1 MRTRVEYPYD
11 TPPSLPAPRG
21 VAGPL
26 FLTRRSSIGSESKGV
41 AFCLSHPK
49 DPTTSRLR
57 TQPQRSSTL
66 GILTNQVVAQVIV
79 MESSKKDGIR
89 DTDADAYADAG
100 PGPGVSSPD
109 VDPRDLA
116 PADDDVQTLKEKK
129 LTRKLDTHL
138 IPLVMAL
145 YLFSFLDRV
154 NIGNARLYNL
164 EQDLGLQ
171 GNQFQVAVSI
181 LFVTYII
188 FEVPSNLVLKLFTP
202 SRWIAFITVSWG
214 IIATLTGLV
223 ESYGS
228 LIACRL
234 LLGAVEAG
242 LFPGLNVYLTFFY
255 SKHELAL
262 RVGYLFVSAAIAGGL
277 GGLLAFGIGHMEGV
291 AGLSGWRWIM
301 IIEGL
306 PTVVLG
312 VVAYF
317 ALPNDVESAYF
328 LTEEEKAIMVSR
340 RGREYGNTTS
350 AQEFSREDMWKAF
363 KDWKVWLFSVA
374 QFGVDT
380 MLYGFSTFLPTIIN
394 GLGSW
399 TTAQVQLL
407 TVPCYFVAAVV
418 YLSMAFLSD
427 RSQRRG
433 LFCVVFG
440 SLSVIGYGVLISNT
454 SSGVHYFG
462 CFLVAAGLYV
472 VVGLPLAWLP
482 NNTPRYGKRTTANG
496 MQLTIGNCSGVMSA
510 FIYQAVDKPRYI
522 RGHAVTLSM
531 VGMATCMYGFLWFW
545 YARENKKR
553 EAGHLEDKYR
563 DMSDDELAE
572 LGDESPRFRY
582 TI

>member
-1 MRTRVEYPYD
+1 MD
-11 TPPSLPAPRG
+11 A
-21 VAGPL
+21 A
-26 FLTRRSSIGSESKGV
+26 
-41 AFCLSHPK
+41 
-49 DPTTSRLR
+49 
-57 TQPQRSSTL
+57 
-66 GILTNQVVAQVIV
+66 
-79 MESSKKDGIR
+79 KKH
-89 DTDADAYADAG
+89 ADAG
-100 PGPGVSSPD
+100 PGASSPEID
-109 VDPRDLA
+109 ARDLE
-116 PADDDVQTLKEKK
+116 PVDDLALREKA
-129 LTRKLDTHL
+129 LVRKLDARI
-138 IPLVMAL
+138 IPLVMLL
-145 YLFSFLDRV
+145 YLLSFLDRV

-164 EQDLGLQ
+164 ESDLNLQ

-202 SRWIAFITVSWG
+202 SRWIAFITVAWG

-223 ESYGS
+223 DSYGA

-277 GGLLAFGIGHMEGV
+277 GGLLAYGIGHMEGV

-312 VVAYF
+312 VVTF
-317 ALPNDVESAYF
+317 FLLPNDAASASF
-328 LTEEEKAIMVSR
+328 LSEEEKRLMVER
-340 RGREYGNTTS
+340 RGREYGNTSS

-363 KDWKVWLFSVA
+363 KDWKVWVFCVA

-394 GLGSW
+394 GLGTW
-399 TTAQVQLL
+399 TVAQVQLL
-407 TVPCYFVAAVV
+407 TVPCYALGVVV
-418 YLSMAFLSD
+418 YMTAAFLSD
-427 RSQRRG
+427 RKQLRG
-433 LFCVVFG
+433 LFCVIFG
-440 SLSVIGYGVLISNT
+440 SVSVIGEYLGRLSE
-454 SSGVHYFG
+454 
-462 CFLVAAGLYV
+462 
-472 VVGLPLAWLP
+472 
-482 NNTPRYGKRTTANG
+482 
-496 MQLTIGNCSGVMSA
+496 
-510 FIYQAVDKPRYI
+510 RYI

-531 VGMATCMYGFLWFW
+531 VGMGTCLYGFMWFW
-545 YARENKKR
+545 YWRANKQR
-553 EAGHLEDKYR
+553 EAGFAEDKYR
-563 DMSDDELAE
+563 DLSDDELAE

>member
-1 MRTRVEYPYD
+1 MTTTTMDASGKDRVYKD
-11 TPPSLPAPRG
+11 TGL
-21 VAGPL
+21 
-26 FLTRRSSIGSESKGV
+26 
-41 AFCLSHPK
+41 
-49 DPTTSRLR
+49 
-57 TQPQRSSTL
+57 
-66 GILTNQVVAQVIV
+66 
-79 MESSKKDGIR
+79 
-89 DTDADAYADAG
+89 G
-100 PGPGVSSPD
+100 PGTSSPD
-109 VDPRDLA
+109 IDARDQELA
-116 PADDDVQTLKEKK
+116 DRIAEQKIV
-129 LTRKLDTHL
+129 RKLDMH
-138 IPLVMAL
+138 IVPLVMLL

-164 EQDLGLQ
+164 ERDLNLQ

-188 FEVPSNLVLKLFTP
+188 FEVPSNLILKLLTP
-202 SRWIAFITVSWG
+202 RRWIAFITVSWG

-223 ESYGS
+223 NSYGA

-234 LLGAVEAG
+234 LLGVVEAG

-277 GGLLAFGIGHMEGV
+277 GGLLAYGIGHMEGV

-312 VVAYF
+312 VVTYF
-317 ALPNDVESAYF
+317 ALPNDAGSAYF
-328 LTEEEKAIMVSR
+328 LSEEEKAVLVRR
-340 RGREYGNTTS
+340 RGREYGNTSS
-350 AQEFSREDMWKAF
+350 AQEFSRGDMVKAF
-363 KDWKVWLFSVA
+363 MDWKVWVFCVA
-374 QFGVDT
+374 QFGADT

-394 GLGSW
+394 SLGTW
-399 TTAQVQLL
+399 TAAQVQLL
-407 TVPCYFVAAVV
+407 TVPCYFLGAAV
-418 YLSMAFLSD
+418 YMTMAFLSD
-427 RSQRRG
+427 RTQKRG
-433 LFCVVFG
+433 LFCAIFG
-440 SLSVIGYGVLISNT
+440 SISVIGYGVLISPT
-454 SSGVHYFG
+454 SNGVHYFG

-482 NNTPRYGKRTTANG
+482 NNSPRYGKRTTASG
-496 MQLTIGNCSGVMSA
+496 MQLTIGNCSGVMSS

-531 VGMATCMYGFLWFW
+531 VGMATCMYGFMWFW
-545 YARENKKR
+545 YSRENKQR
-553 EAGHLEDKYR
+553 EGGHVGNKYA
-563 DMSDDELAE
+563 DLSDDELAE